1 MNELEPGTLTPTHSN
16 DETPNDEGIPKSEGR
31 KAFRDSRML
40 VREFAV
46 VSYRWYLPHRA
57 STFVIPSSL
66 GVSDFDIDSRHR
78 PKIRLGHLG
87 RVDIQKGNFM
97 AGASPSHKCQHDLE
111 FASALVLDYLV
122 DWITLL
128 GEGDPHESVY

>member
-1 MNELEPGTLTPTHSN
+1 
-16 DETPNDEGIPKSEGR
+16 
-31 KAFRDSRML
+31 ML

-46 VSYRWYLPHRA
+46 VSYRWYLPLRA

-87 RVDIQKGNFM
+87 LFFPVPH
-97 AGASPSHKCQHDLE
+97 SPKIVTQNRIEEYLACRWHN
-111 FASALVLDYLV
+111 SALRAC
-122 DWITLL
+122 
-128 GEGDPHESVY
+128 G